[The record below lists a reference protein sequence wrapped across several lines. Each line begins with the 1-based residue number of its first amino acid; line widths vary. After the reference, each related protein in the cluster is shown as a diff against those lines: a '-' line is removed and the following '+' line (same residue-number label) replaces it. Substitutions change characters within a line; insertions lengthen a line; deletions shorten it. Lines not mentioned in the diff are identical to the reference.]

1 MYTILSTILITIWG
15 YHSQN
20 LVSARFILCP
30 RPLLPS
36 SRLRSHQGKLTAPLA
51 IGNNRFR
58 APINYTWSENTYN
71 ASAFKKTCWQPGAT
85 ALTADEDCLYLH
97 IQVPSGHTWAS
108 NLPVLIYL

>member
-1 MYTILSTILITIWG
+1 MYTIPSTILTIIWG
-15 YHSQN
+15 SHSQN
-20 LVSARFILCP
+20 HVSARFLLSLG
-30 RPLLPS
+30 PLLPR
-36 SRLRSHQGKLTAPLA
+36 SRLRSKQGKLTAPLA

-97 IQVPSGHTWAS
+97 IQVPSGHTGAS